1 MKRTALKRT
10 AGPARKARLTPRRAT
25 PRRSSRVEDRG
36 YMGAVHG
43 LPCCAEDLSPCF
55 GRIEADHA
63 GKKSGMGM
71 KSSDLD
77 CVPMCSRHHQQR
89 HDFHGPFKSWTAPQM
104 RAWLDAQ
111 IADTR
116 AAIAAAA
123 SLNTTAPSADHR
135 RA

>member
-1 MKRTALKRT
+1 MKRTPIKR
-10 AGPARKARLTPRRAT
+10 GKPLARRTRLAPKRAT

-43 LPCCAEDLSPCF
+43 LPCCARELSPC
-55 GRIEADHA
+55 GGPLEADHA
-63 GKKSGMGM
+63 GKKSGMGR
-71 KSSDLD
+71 KADDTTCIPL
-77 CVPMCSRHHQQR
+77 CREHHGQR
-89 HDFHGPFKSWTAPQM
+89 HTFNGPFRAWTAPMM
-104 RAWLDAQ
+104 RVWLDAQ

-123 SLNTTAPSADHR
+123 SLNTTAPSADHS